1 MQSARF
7 GKSKEPRS
15 RSPVPK
21 PERMRFQIPAAF
33 GIPRRP
39 KREGRLCHAGRVP
52 GKVGYS
58 FRRRGRRTAHG
69 PSFSRFSTWSGCLY
83 PGRQGWFG
91 GGGFKSAIYG
101 NKNVGNQSL
110 PLPLHEWKKSP
121 DLVGVQTV
129 HCLGKTYLHVP
140 ASASYGCKKA

>member
-1 MQSARF
+1 MQEECRARW
-7 GKSKEPRS
+7 GIVSVGEADAPRT
-15 RSPVPK
+15 VPLFLDF
-21 PERMRFQIPAAF
+21 PRGLAA
-33 GIPRRP
+33 
-39 KREGRLCHAGRVP
+39 CTQAGR
-52 GKVGYS
+52 GG
-58 FRRRGRRTAHG
+58 
-69 PSFSRFSTWSGCLY
+69 L
-83 PGRQGWFG
+83 G